1 MQPSLHDTGLGSMG
15 LGMAINLQ
23 KHLSTSN
30 PPGSLHFTNRTI
42 SRGGPLLEIGSVSCA
57 SASEVVLKSDIT
69 FISLSDDAAVESV
82 ITGICGLGSSKLKG
96 KIIVDTTTIHP
107 DTSFSVSQKL
117 EEVGV
122 QFVAAPASGASP
134 LARSGELLFIVS
146 GPDTATSTVAP
157 FLKSVMGRDAKFLG
171 EDIRKAGLMK
181 TTGNFLTAAFMEVI
195 AEAHVFA
202 EKTGLGSNVLEA
214 LIEADYPGKPFT
226 MSKRLT
232 SGSYMPAAGERPMSD
247 VTLAIKDISHGISCA
262 EASGTSLPIAELA
275 VAHLKESKA
284 FVDKSDRIRALDSS
298 SMYGILRVKAGL
310 EFGNQAVKERDG

>member
-1 MQPSLHDTGLGSMG
+1 
-15 LGMAINLQ
+15 MATNLQ
-23 KHLSTSN
+23 KHLK
-30 PPGSLHFTNRTI
+30 SLNQPDSLSFTNRTL
-42 SRGGPLLEIGSVSCA
+42 SRGDPLLELGATSCT
-57 SASEVVLKSDIT
+57 SADEVVLKSDIT
-69 FISLSDDAAVESV
+69 FISLSDDAAVESA
-82 ITGICGLGSSKLKG
+82 IADICSLGDLKLKG
-96 KIIVDTTTIHP
+96 KIIVDTTTVHP

-117 EEVGV
+117 EKFGV
-122 QFVAAPASGASP
+122 QLVAAPASGASP
-134 LARSGELLFIVS
+134 LARSGELLFLVS
-146 GPDTATSTVAP
+146 GPNSAISTIAP
-157 FLKSVMGRDAKFLG
+157 LLKGVMGRDAKILG
-171 EDIRKAGLMK
+171 EDIRKASLMK

-202 EKTGLGSNVLEA
+202 EKTGLGSDVLEA

-232 SGSYMPAAGERPMSD
+232 SGSYMPALGERPMSD

-275 VAHLKESKA
+275 LGHLKESRDY
-284 FVDKSDRIRALDSS
+284 VDKSAPGRALDSS